1 MRKLAL
7 AMTLGRWRELI
18 LSIRDKV
25 AEMKAKAPDL
35 PALLNELDDRHQRTI
50 ALETERLRL
59 RAEQQR
65 VTREIRELRTEGDEI
80 AIRIANMLKGVFGL
94 QSEAL
99 RQFGM
104 RPKPRKYRRRS
115 AARRQKAGSGS
126 V

>member
-1 MRKLAL
+1 MRKVALAL
-7 AMTLGRWRELI
+7 TLGRWRELI

-35 PALLNELDDRHQRTI
+35 PALLDELEDRRQRTV

-59 RAEQQR
+59 RAEQLR

-80 AIRIANMLKGVFGL
+80 AIRIANMLKGVFGI

-104 RPKPRKYRRRS
+104 RPKPRKYHRRS
-115 AARRQKAGSGS
+115 SARRQETGSGAE
-126 V
+126 

>member
-25 AEMKAKAPDL
+25 AEMKAKAPGL
-35 PALLNELDDRHQRTI
+35 PALLNDLEDRHQRTV
-50 ALETERLRL
+50 ALEAERLRL

-115 AARRQKAGSGS
+115 AARRQKAESGSG
-126 V
+126 